1 MCVCMQDVAFIKFLD
16 VIFLRTVQS
25 ISDGTVD
32 FSQLDNTTNPD
43 KQNGKSNFLR
53 VTSDAICGKVRFM
66 HAAIARAI
74 HCMLANPLNCRREVL
89 FFHSLHFIPSDA
101 FVASEYKLK

>member
-1 MCVCMQDVAFIKFLD
+1 MQDVEFIKFLD
-16 VIFLRTVQS
+16 VRYFSAQYRLP
-25 ISDGTVD
+25 DGTVD

-66 HAAIARAI
+66 HTAIAIAI
-74 HCMLANPLNCRREVL
+74 YCIVAILFELSWRSPVL
-89 FFHSLHFIPSDA
+89 FFHSLHFISTDA
-101 FVASEYKLK
+101 FVVSIY